1 MFWGNYINTSAY
13 FYRMQITVS
22 SASKK
27 EFSSRKINSV
37 DSLNGTETQKGQWL
51 DFQDYTQEELKT
63 VGTLFHIDPLTLED
77 IMVGK
82 QRIKIEDYGDYLF
95 AVSKGVH
102 TIEGQ
107 EFESRVDE
115 VFMVL
120 TPDNILTFHTRNS
133 KIVNNVSETLRNRA
147 KTLKTDSIFTS
158 LVTHLIY
165 DFSVDSFYSALSDIE
180 NWLSS
185 IRTEV
190 MDFDSLKASALAD
203 VKGLMSHISKARREM
218 SELRIMLSQHRDVM
232 SLAERGTLKFL
243 SVNMMSAFRD
253 IYDHT
258 FQLIETVDSYIMRTG
273 DVRDLYFTLR
283 SAFTDNILRLL
294 TIVATIFLPLTFLTG
309 FYGMN
314 FTAGFYQ
321 PASGSVYGFY
331 ILVSSMFLI
340 AGVLLLFFRKRGWL

>member
-1 MFWGNYINTSAY
+1 M
-13 FYRMQITVS
+13 RVS
-22 SASKK
+22 VFSPSKK
-27 EFSSRKINSV
+27 ELLIKNYSDIE
-37 DSLNGTETQKGQWL
+37 SLDGYDTHKGIWI
-51 DFQDYTQEELKT
+51 DFQDYSQEDMKAL
-63 VGTLFHIDPLTLED
+63 GTLFKIDPLTLED
-77 IMVGK
+77 ILVGK
-82 QRIKIEDYGDYLF
+82 QRIKIEDYQDYLF

-102 TIEGQ
+102 TIEKK
-107 EFESRVDE
+107 EFETSIDE
-115 VFMVL
+115 VFIVL
-120 TPDNILTFHTRNS
+120 SQNSILTFHVGLS
-133 KIVNNVSETLRNRA
+133 KVVNNVSETLKNRLRTIPKA
-147 KTLKTDSIFTS
+147 ESLFTS
-158 LVTHLIY
+158 LVMHLIY

-190 MDFDSLKASALAD
+190 LDFDSLKASALAD

-243 SVNMMSAFRD
+243 SVDLMSAFRD

-314 FTAGFYQ
+314 FTQGFFQ
-321 PASGSVYGFY
+321 PASASIYGFY
-331 ILVSSMFLI
+331 ALVTSMILI
-340 AGVLLLFFRKRGWL
+340 AGVLLLIFRKRGWV